1 MRELTFKEALNL
13 AVDEEMARDPTVF
26 LMGEDIRWW
35 GSAYMEFGGLY
46 EKYGERVKDT
56 PISESAFV
64 GGAIG
69 AATMGMR
76 PIANVM
82 YANFLG
88 RCFDELM
95 NQIQAPYYSS
105 GRVKLPMTI
114 ITYAGAGYQA
124 GASHSPA
131 REGLLINITGL
142 KLVVPSTPYDVYGLV
157 KSAIRDDNPVMVL
170 EHQMLVLGTE
180 KAKLPDEEFLIP
192 LGKADIKREG
202 TDVTVVATMLML
214 HRALAA
220 AEKLQEQGISV
231 EVIDPRTWVP
241 LDKET
246 IFNSIKKTHRLVTMV
261 EEPKTGT
268 ASADL
273 IAIVAEEAFDYLDA
287 PIRRV
292 CAPPSN
298 VPFGPVLEKE
308 WMPDEDNLIAAINE
322 IM

>member
-1 MRELTFKEALNL
+1 VRELTFKDALNQ
-13 AVDEEMARDPTVF
+13 AVDEEMARDPTIF
-26 LMGEDIRWW
+26 LMGEDVVKW
-35 GSAYMEFGGLY
+35 GSAYMEFEGLSK
-46 EKYGERVKDT
+46 KYSGRVKDT
-56 PISESAFV
+56 PICESAFV

-69 AATMGMR
+69 AASLGMR

-95 NQIQAPYYSS
+95 NQIQAPYYSG

-131 REGLLINITGL
+131 REGLLINIPGL
-142 KLVVPSTPYDVYGLV
+142 KFVVPSTPYDVYGLV

-170 EHQMLVLGTE
+170 EHQMLVLGTK
-180 KAKLPDEEFLIP
+180 KAKIPDEEFLIP
-192 LGKADIKREG
+192 LGKADVKRAG
-202 TDVTVVATMLML
+202 KDVTVVATMLMV

-220 AEKLQEQGISV
+220 AKRLEEQGISI

-246 IFNSIKKTHRLVTMV
+246 ILGSIKKTGRLVTMV

-273 IAIVAEEAFDYLDA
+273 IATVAEEAFEYLKA
-287 PIRRV
+287 PIKRV

-308 WMPDEDNLIAAINE
+308 WMPDEDNLIAAVKE
-322 IM
+322 IT